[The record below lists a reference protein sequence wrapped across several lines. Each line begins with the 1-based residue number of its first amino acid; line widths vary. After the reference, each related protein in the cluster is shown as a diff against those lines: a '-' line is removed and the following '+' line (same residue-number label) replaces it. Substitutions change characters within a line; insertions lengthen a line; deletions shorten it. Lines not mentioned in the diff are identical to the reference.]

1 MMKGT
6 DGQAK
11 PEGFFF
17 EMAMNLSAPIIS
29 PSAND
34 SKESP
39 LQAQSFQKEKKV
51 IKRALEVKE
60 KELGKQNLK
69 RKKYAIWKPRNLKI
83 DTAMQ
88 KMLRNSRKAI
98 EEHKEEDFLAYA
110 SYQSCLPILEDNL
123 PTAPALSLEY
133 VSAEAQGRR
142 PRMEDVHLFQEILQG
157 ALVGVF
163 DGHGGQQVAEQAK
176 EEFEKNF
183 SETLALN
190 KGNVH
195 LTFEQLIDEIHQNI
209 IQHTYYDMIGT
220 TLAISFID
228 KNTHLIY
235 TATLGDTEA
244 NIYRNKES
252 IALSCVRNWTHA
264 KEAARAAIALED
276 PTLAETWPLAKNPKT
291 LRYPNSR
298 IGLNVS
304 RAIGDK
310 YASGKPDKPAVIH
323 KPKITVN
330 RLRKGDIL
338 IIACD
343 GLKDYV
349 LENEIIAHVTSEPQE
364 KEEEEPLVDLENTEE
379 EEIEEEKASWNNSP
393 KNLAQRLVDYALE
406 KNSADNV
413 TVVVV
418 KIH

>member
-1 MMKGT
+1 MMKET
-6 DGQAK
+6 DGQAR
-11 PEGFFF
+11 PGSFFF
-17 EMAMNLSAPIIS
+17 EMVMNLSDPIIS
-29 PSAND
+29 TSEND
-34 SKESP
+34 SKESI

-51 IKRALEVKE
+51 MKRALEVKE
-60 KELGKQNLK
+60 TELSKQILK

-83 DTAMQ
+83 DHAMQ
-88 KMLRNSRKAI
+88 KMLKNSQKAMEEHI
-98 EEHKEEDFLAYA
+98 EEDILAYA
-110 SYQSCLPILEDNL
+110 TYQSCLPILDDNL
-123 PTAPALSLEY
+123 PKAPALSLEY
-133 VSAEAQGRR
+133 VSAEAQGKR
-142 PRMEDVHLFQEILQG
+142 PRMEDVHLFQENSQG
-157 ALVGVF
+157 ALMGVF
-163 DGHGGQQVAEQAK
+163 DGHGGRQVAKQAK

-183 SETLALN
+183 FETLALN

-195 LTFEQLIDEIHQNI
+195 QTFEQLIDEIHQNI
-209 IQHTYYDMIGT
+209 VQHTYYDMIGT

-252 IALSCVRNWTHA
+252 IALSCVRNWRHA
-264 KEAARAAIALED
+264 KEAARAAIALEN
-276 PTLAETWPLAKNPKT
+276 PTLAEAWPLAKNPKM

-298 IGLNVS
+298 IGINVS

-310 YASGKPDKPAVIH
+310 YAIGKPDKPAVIH

-330 RLRKGDIL
+330 RLKKGDIL

-349 LENEIIAHVTSEPQE
+349 LENEIIAYVNSESQE
-364 KEEEEPLVDLENTEE
+364 KEEEPLVDLENTEE
-379 EEIEEEKASWNNSP
+379 EEIEEAETTLDNSP
-393 KNLAQRLVDYALE
+393 KNLAQQLVDYALE
-406 KNSADNV
+406 KNSTDNI

-418 KIH
+418 KVH